1 MHAYMYV
8 NIMKKFVFTFRF
20 IFSLSYHYNPSHQI
34 IDNNNSIC
42 VRGLAT
48 DGGGYV
54 MYKGNVNK

>member
-34 IDNNNSIC
+34 IDNNNSIW
-42 VRGLAT
+42 VWGLAT

-54 MYKGNVNK
+54 MYKGNT